1 MPTPRHSRIRRITA
15 AMACAL
21 LALAAPA
28 RAQLLGGLP
37 PVPVRIPT
45 GVVDRAVDETREVH
59 DRIVDPVVRRLVRRH
74 PELVTLDPHG
84 AAIVRHEIV
93 AIDPRSTALELA
105 RAAGFEVAGR
115 PRLDGLGFDAVVLR
129 VPRGMDT
136 VRALARLREIDPHGS
151 YALNHLYFGSA
162 AAAIDADAADAPV
175 EPAVAAL
182 RIGLIDSG
190 VHGEHPALRDV
201 AVHAWGCNGD
211 RVPGAHGTAVA
222 SLLGASTLY
231 SADIYCGQP
240 TGGSAMAFTAAM
252 AWLAREQ
259 VPVVNISLAGP
270 DNALL
275 RRATAALLARGHVL
289 VSAVGNDGPAAAP
302 LYPAAYEGVIGV
314 TGVDARQRA
323 LPEALRGAQVDFAAR
338 GSGLRAADL
347 DSGWDEVRGTSF
359 ATPLVAHALAR
370 LLADPAGDGPSASR
384 LRECLAADAID
395 LGEPGRDDTY
405 GHGLV
410 PQMNGS

>member
-1 MPTPRHSRIRRITA
+1 
-15 AMACAL
+15 MACGL

-37 PVPVRIPT
+37 QLPVRTPM
-45 GVVDRAVDETREVH
+45 GVVDRVAGEVREVH
-59 DRIVDPVVRRLVRRH
+59 DRAVDPWVRRLLRRH
-74 PELVTLDPHG
+74 PELVSVDPHG

-93 AIDPRSTALELA
+93 AIDPRPAALELA
-105 RAAGFEVAGR
+105 RAAGFDVAGR
-115 PRLDGLGFDAVVLR
+115 PRLDGLGFEAVVLR
-129 VPRGMDT
+129 VPRGMDA
-136 VRALARLREIDPHGS
+136 VRALARLGEIDPQGS
-151 YALNHLYFGSA
+151 YALNHLYSGSA
-162 AAAIDADAADAPV
+162 AIGVDAGTADAPV
-175 EPAVAAL
+175 APSLAAL

-190 VHGEHPALRDV
+190 VHGAHPALRDV
-201 AVHAWGCNGD
+201 AVHAWGCDGD

-252 AWLAREQ
+252 AWMAREQ
-259 VPVVNISLAGP
+259 VPVVNISLVGP

-275 RRATAALLARGHVL
+275 RRATVALLERGHLL
-289 VSAVGNDGPAAAP
+289 VSAVGNAGPAAAP

-347 DSGWDEVRGTSF
+347 DGGWDEVRGTSF
-359 ATPLVAHALAR
+359 ATPLVARALAR
-370 LLADPAGDGPSASR
+370 LLTDPAGDGPSASALPRR
-384 LRECLAADAID
+384 LAEEAID

-405 GHGLV
+405 GHGLIAE
-410 PQMNGS
+410 